1 MVGTALKNIGVQ
13 PLLDGVVEYLPEP
26 TEVTNICLDTKNNEV
41 SATPPSPGEFKRGVA
56 DDIFDRSLLTNTCE
70 GGECA
75 LKMAGIV
82 GAELCRPQRPLR
94 GAGIQD

>member
-41 SATPPSPGEFKRGVA
+41 GATPPP
-56 DDIFDRSLLTNTCE
+56 
-70 GGECA
+70 
-75 LKMAGIV
+75 
-82 GAELCRPQRPLR
+82 P
-94 GAGIQD
+94 